1 MKKHIL
7 AVDDEQAIR
16 DLLQESLALS
26 GYRVSTAATLAE
38 ARKIA
43 RADRPDLVI
52 LDVQF
57 DECDGFVLVDE
68 FKKLCPDIPI
78 LLLTGMVFGNGAA
91 LQAIEKKVAGYL
103 DKTVSLSRILD
114 EVHRLIGASEP
125 PAVKE

>member
-16 DLLQESLALS
+16 DLLQESLTLS
-26 GYRVSTAATLAE
+26 GYRVSTAATLDE

-57 DECDGFVLVDE
+57 EECDGFVLIDE
-68 FKKLCPDIPI
+68 FKKLCPDSPI
-78 LLLTGMVFGNGAA
+78 LLLTGIIFGDGAA
-91 LQAIEKKVAGYL
+91 RQAI
-103 DKTVSLSRILD
+103 DKTVPLSRILD
-114 EVHRLIGASEP
+114 EVRRLIGYSET
-125 PAVKE
+125 PATGK

>member
-16 DLLQESLALS
+16 DLLQESLTLS
-26 GYRVSTAATLAE
+26 GYRVSTAATLDE

-57 DECDGFVLVDE
+57 EECDGFVLIDE
-68 FKKLCPDIPI
+68 FKKLCPDSPI
-78 LLLTGMVFGNGAA
+78 LLLTGIIFGDGAA
-91 LQAIEKKVAGYL
+91 RQAIEKKVACYL
-103 DKTVSLSRILD
+103 DKTVPLSRILD
-114 EVHRLIGASEP
+114 EVRRLIGYSET
-125 PAVKE
+125 PATGK